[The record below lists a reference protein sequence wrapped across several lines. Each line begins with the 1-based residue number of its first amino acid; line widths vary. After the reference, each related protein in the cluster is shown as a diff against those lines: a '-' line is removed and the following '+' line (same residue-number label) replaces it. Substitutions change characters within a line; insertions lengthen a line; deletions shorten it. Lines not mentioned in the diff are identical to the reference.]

1 MPESSRKPTTL
12 LVFLGLAVVWGSS
25 FLFIEVGLQGLSAPQ
40 VVFGRV
46 GFGALTLVAVMLLSR
61 RRWPRERWIWG
72 HMLVVGLFFCVFPFL
87 LFAWAGETLP
97 SGLSSILNATTPIMT
112 LAIAAI
118 MLPAERLNALQIA
131 GLVLG
136 IAGVL
141 VIVGP
146 WELFT
151 SPVFYQS
158 VPAQIACLGATA
170 CYGFALS
177 YLRRFISGKHSYDAP
192 TIAAVQLVLAF
203 GVILL
208 ITPFTMFTPMQLSWP
223 VVLSVAALGI
233 LGTGVAYI
241 GNTVVVSNWGAN
253 AAAGVTYLVPVVGV
267 LLGVLV
273 LQETLHWNEPVGGLI
288 VILAILISQGRLRF
302 PVRKP
307 APELPVRE
315 TI

>member
-1 MPESSRKPTTL
+1 MLKSRRKPTTL

-25 FLFIEVGLQGLSAPQ
+25 FLFIKVGLQGLSAPQ

-46 GFGALTLVAVMLLSR
+46 GFGALTLLALMLISR

-72 HMLVVGLFFCVFPFL
+72 HMLVVGIFFCVLPFL
-87 LFAWAGETLP
+87 LFAWAGQTLP

-112 LAIAAI
+112 LVIAAV
-118 MLPAERLNALQIA
+118 MLPAERLNKLQIG
-131 GLVLG
+131 GLAVG

-141 VIVGP
+141 LIVGP
-146 WELFT
+146 WELLT
-151 SPVFYQS
+151 NPAFYQS

-170 CYGFALS
+170 CYGFSLS

-203 GVILL
+203 AVILL
-208 ITPFTMFTPMQLSWP
+208 ISPFTMFTPMQLSWP
-223 VVLSVAALGI
+223 VVFSIAALGI

-241 GNTVVVSNWGAN
+241 GNTVVVANWGAN
-253 AAAGVTYLVPVVGV
+253 AASTVTYLVPLVGV

-273 LQETLHWNEPVGGLI
+273 LQETLHWNEPIGGI
-288 VILAILISQGRLRF
+288 VVVLGILISQDRLRL
-302 PVRKP
+302 PARKLEVKVVR
-307 APELPVRE
+307 
-315 TI
+315 